1 MRRESPGRHS
11 ETGVAKRPGEELD
24 ERRGN
29 FAWRRSLERGPPA
42 ACGIRQQGELRDHQD
57 FAADG
62 REVEVHP
69 AALVL
74 EEPQADYL
82 AGGTLDYRGVVAASH
97 ADQREESA
105 ADLRH
110 LFPIDFDCRPYDALQ
125 DDAQEIRPI
134 SPERE
139 SARVRDAYD
148 TVPATPRRS
157 KSMVNKVILVGNLG
171 RDPEMRALPSGQQ
184 VATFSV
190 ATSRRYKDRDGNRK
204 DETEWHNIVVYGK
217 QAEIAG
223 QYLKKGKM
231 VFIEGRIQTASWDDK
246 ERPGK
251 KVYKTEIICENFQM
265 LGSKSDGAGG
275 GGGGRDF
282 GGSAPSGGGHEGAGD
297 FQDDDIPF

>member
-1 MRRESPGRHS
+1 
-11 ETGVAKRPGEELD
+11 
-24 ERRGN
+24 
-29 FAWRRSLERGPPA
+29 
-42 ACGIRQQGELRDHQD
+42 
-57 FAADG
+57 
-62 REVEVHP
+62 
-69 AALVL
+69 
-74 EEPQADYL
+74 
-82 AGGTLDYRGVVAASH
+82 
-97 ADQREESA
+97 
-105 ADLRH
+105 
-110 LFPIDFDCRPYDALQ
+110 
-125 DDAQEIRPI
+125 
-134 SPERE
+134 
-139 SARVRDAYD
+139 
-148 TVPATPRRS
+148 
-157 KSMVNKVILVGNLG
+157 MVNKVILVGNLG

-282 GGSAPSGGGHEGAGD
+282 GGGAPSGGGHEGAGD